1 MRKRN
6 VLISTGKTPVWGK
19 KVSKLCQTQQSLQSR
34 VKSVRKLLKTKENL
48 EKTLKPIKELS
59 GDKED
64 QVAQRSQESIHK
76 IEKNPKGKSIF
87 HK

>member
-1 MRKRN
+1 MSDTTKFA
-6 VLISTGKTPVWGK
+6 KY
-19 KVSKLCQTQQSLQSR
+19 R

-64 QVAQRSQESIHK
+64 QVAKRSQES
-76 IEKNPKGKSIF
+76 KSRIR
-87 HK
+87 KDSKR